1 MVTPLGWRVS
11 GFSTIGSGKEKAM
24 PTFSEEFL
32 LLALSDPK
40 GGFVREPPER
50 FDNALAG
57 AILMD
62 LALLNRID
70 TDIDHL
76 ILVEALP
83 TGDALLDKVL
93 AAIREYPD
101 SKSTAYWI
109 EEIRYR
115 IDEFREV
122 LIGRLVARG
131 MVQREDK
138 KLLGIFPQTRYAV
151 PSGSEAREVR
161 ERLRKLILSDDIPD
175 PRDILLIS
183 LLVSCNLVDRLFS
196 RAETGGVQDRI
207 EQISQMDLIGQAVF
221 KTILQEIIIPI
232 SY

>member
-1 MVTPLGWRVS
+1 
-11 GFSTIGSGKEKAM
+11 M

>member
-1 MVTPLGWRVS
+1 
-11 GFSTIGSGKEKAM
+11 M

-76 ILVEALP
+76 ILVEAAP
-83 TGDALLDKVL
+83 TGDSLLDRVL

-122 LIGRLVARG
+122 LIGRLIDRG

-161 ERLRKLILSDDIPD
+161 GRLRALILSDDIPD

-196 RAETGGVQDRI
+196 RAETGAVQDRI

>member
-1 MVTPLGWRVS
+1 
-11 GFSTIGSGKEKAM
+11 M

-70 TDIDHL
+70 TDIEHL
-76 ILVEALP
+76 ILIDAAP
-83 TGDALLDKVL
+83 TGDSLLDKVL
-93 AAIREYPD
+93 AAIHEYPD

-115 IDEFREV
+115 LDEFRDI
-122 LIGRLVARG
+122 LIGRLVDRG

-151 PSGSEAREVR
+151 LPASEAQKVR
-161 ERLRKLILSDDIPD
+161 ERLRTLILSDDIPD

-196 RAETGGVQDRI
+196 RAETGEVQDRI

>member
-1 MVTPLGWRVS
+1 
-11 GFSTIGSGKEKAM
+11 M
-24 PTFSEEFL
+24 PIFSEEFL

-50 FDNALAG
+50 FENALAG

-70 TDIDHL
+70 TDLDHL
-76 ILVEALP
+76 ILVDASP
-83 TGDALLDKVL
+83 TGDSLLDKTL
-93 AAIREYPD
+93 KLIQEYPD
-101 SKSTAYWI
+101 SKSTSYWI

-122 LIGRLVARG
+122 LIQRLIDRG
-131 MVQREDK
+131 MLKRQDK
-138 KLLGIFPQTRYAV
+138 KLLGIIPQTRYAV
-151 PSGSEAREVR
+151 SPGPEVPKVR
-161 ERLRKLILSDDIPD
+161 ERLRTTILSDDIPD
-175 PRDILLIS
+175 PQDVLLIS
-183 LLVSCNLVDRLFS
+183 LLVSCSLIDRLFS
-196 RAETGGVQDRI
+196 RSESDAAQDRI

-221 KTILQEIIIPI
+221 KTILREIVIPI